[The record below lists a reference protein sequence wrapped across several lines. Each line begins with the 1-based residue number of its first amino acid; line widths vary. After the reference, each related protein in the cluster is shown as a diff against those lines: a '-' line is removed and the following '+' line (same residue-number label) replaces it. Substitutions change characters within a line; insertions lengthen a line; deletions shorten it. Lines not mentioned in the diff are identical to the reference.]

1 MPLPTRPMQTSSG
14 VRDAVMGAVALFVGL
29 GLGRF
34 AYSPMIPALVQ
45 AGWFRPAAADYLG
58 AVNLVGY
65 LIGAA
70 VTGQGL
76 AHRAPGGWLRL
87 ALAATAVSLGACA
100 LPWGFAW
107 YFVWRLL
114 AGIAAGVL
122 MVLAVPAVLARVPA
136 ARRGVWG
143 GVVFGG
149 VGVGMIF
156 SGEAVPPLVR
166 LGLPAVWL
174 ILAGLVLALTI
185 FAWDYWSC
193 LAAPAEASALKGGKS
208 HYAGWMVVLLLGAS
222 YAGNAA
228 GFAPHS
234 LFWVDYI
241 ARELHR
247 GLVAGG
253 HFFLLFGVG
262 VTLGPSLAGGMS
274 DRWGARVCLAAAL
287 GVEAAGVALPLWGS
301 GAWALAASSLLVGAA
316 GMGATTLTSA
326 RTIEIATPAGRT
338 RLWAAMTLT
347 FSAAYAVAGTG
358 YAALYSHN
366 GSYHPVFKLAAG
378 LLGLGAVLA
387 ALAG

>member
-1 MPLPTRPMQTSSG
+1 
-14 VRDAVMGAVALFVGL
+14 MGAVALFIGL

-45 AGWFRPAAADYLG
+45 AGWFSPAAADYLG

-70 VTGQGL
+70 VTGQWL
-76 AHRAPGGWLRL
+76 AHRRPGGWLRL
-87 ALAATAVSLGACA
+87 ALAATAISLGACA

-107 YFVWRLL
+107 YFIWRLL

-122 MVLAVPAVLARVPA
+122 MVLAVPSVLARVPA
-136 ARRGVWG
+136 ARRGVLG

-156 SGEAVPPLVR
+156 SGEALPPLVR
-166 LGLPAVWL
+166 LGLPAAWL
-174 ILAGLVLALTI
+174 ILAGVVLALSAA
-185 FAWDYWSC
+185 AWGYWSC
-193 LAAPAEASALKGGKS
+193 LAAPAARSAPSGGRS
-208 HYAGWMVVLLLGAS
+208 HSAGWMVILLLGAA

-247 GLVAGG
+247 GLATGG
-253 HFFLLFGVG
+253 HFFLLFGIG
-262 VTLGPSLAGGMS
+262 VMLGPSLAGWLG
-274 DRWGARVCLAAAL
+274 DRWGARLCLALAL
-287 GVEAAGVALPLWGS
+287 AVEALAVALPLWGS
-301 GAWALAASSLLVGAA
+301 AVWTLAASSLLVGAA

-326 RTIEIATPAGRT
+326 RTIELATPAGRT
-338 RLWAAMTLT
+338 RLWGAMTLT
-347 FSAAYAVAGTG
+347 FSAAYAAAGAG
-358 YAALYSHN
+358 YAAVYSRT
-366 GSYHPVFKLAAG
+366 GSYHPVFMLAAG
-378 LLGLGAVLA
+378 VLALGAVLA